1 MAIPAINRCR
11 DWLSEGI
18 GWTVP
23 VLADAIK
30 AMCARWK
37 VGPHGVADDAIF
49 AKTGSGTG
57 CIADE
62 FARAGVHFEPAQK
75 RIRRELGLRWDWDA
89 WRSMRSDDLRTM
101 TLEAFCARHGCSI
114 GAASQRRSSLKLGQG
129 MVHDGDGS

>member
-49 AKTGSGTG
+49 ARLTERQRLANLAAERAEAVET
-57 CIADE
+57 
-62 FARAGVHFEPAQK
+62 ARYIIDHPYGY
-75 RIRRELGLRWDWDA
+75 
-89 WRSMRSDDLRTM
+89 SDDL
-101 TLEAFCARHGCSI
+101 LEFD
-114 GAASQRRSSLKLGQG
+114 GAIYDEAGAPDTVVEALRKR
-129 MVHDGDGS
+129 D

>member
-49 AKTGSGTG
+49 AKTGSGAG
-57 CIADE
+57 CIADQ
-62 FARAGVHFEPAQK
+62 FRAPEC
-75 RIRRELGLRWDWDA
+75 
-89 WRSMRSDDLRTM
+89 T
-101 TLEAFCARHGCSI
+101 
-114 GAASQRRSSLKLGQG
+114 SSLPRKTTESAA
-129 MVHDGDGS
+129 GSACAACCPMPANPTAPACT